1 MKNLNKLL
9 TIIFLVFTVNSVKAQ
24 YTGGDNDGKIDGLLS
39 QSACPD
45 LTPNFVYYG
54 GNNDGYSDGT
64 LTQSACTDLTPNFV
78 FYGGIND
85 GYGDGNLTQTICPDP
100 TPNFVFYGGIN
111 DGYGDGNLT
120 QTICPDPTPNFVFYG
135 GINDGYGDGNL
146 TQTICPDPTPNFVF
160 YGGNADA
167 FSFAVNEQN
176 PCPGMHLLPIGLLS
190 FSAEK
195 NKSTVDIKWNT
206 ASEIN
211 NDYFTVER
219 SKDAIQFS
227 TLVNVPG
234 SGNSNSEKNYAAKDN
249 SPYNGISYYRLK
261 QTDFD
266 GKFEY
271 SDIVAV
277 DFLTDEYGISI
288 YPNPSTNE
296 LTIEISGNKV
306 LVNFEIINSI
316 GVVVYQ
322 GILNQKM
329 TIQTS
334 SFAAGIYVIKFANDY
349 VSECKKLIKQ

>member
-78 FYGGIND
+78 FYGG
-85 GYGDGNLTQTICPDP
+85 
-100 TPNFVFYGGIN
+100 
-111 DGYGDGNLT
+111 
-120 QTICPDPTPNFVFYG
+120 
-135 GINDGYGDGNL
+135 
-146 TQTICPDPTPNFVF
+146 
-160 YGGNADA
+160 NADA
-167 FSFAVNEQN
+167 FSFAVNEQK

-219 SKDAIQFS
+219 SKDAIHFS